1 MMRTAY
7 PSDLTDGEWEVLEP
21 LIPVAKPG
29 GRPRSVDM
37 REIVNGVFYV
47 LRGGCAWRMMPHDLP
62 KWRTVY
68 DYFRTWRIE
77 GVWERLNQVLCEQL
91 RRAVGRQAE
100 PSAGVLDSQSVKT
113 TEAGGI
119 KGYDGGKKVKGRRR
133 HLLVD
138 TQGLLL
144 KVKVQAGNISD
155 REGGRLL
162 LLTLVGTF
170 VRLTH
175 LFVDGGYKGKWV
187 EWVKEALG
195 WTVEVVQHR
204 YAGIRGIW
212 LPEGQELTPEQVAM
226 FRGYRTF
233 KVLPR
238 RWVVERTL
246 AWICRSRRHSK
257 DYEYLPE
264 SSEALIYAAM
274 IRLMLTRLAKYPI

>member
-1 MMRTAY
+1 MRQ
-7 PSDLTDGEWEVLEP
+7 VL
-21 LIPVAKPG
+21 
-29 GRPRSVDM
+29 
-37 REIVNGVFYV
+37 NGIFYI

-68 DYFRTWRIE
+68 DYFRTWRIA
-77 GVWERLNQVLCEQL
+77 GVWKRLNRVVREQL
-91 RRAVGRQAE
+91 RLKMGREAE
-100 PSAGVLDSQSVKT
+100 PSAGVLDSQSIKT
-113 TEAGGI
+113 TEVGGI

-155 REGGRLL
+155 CEGGKLL
-162 LLTLVGTF
+162 LLTIVGMF
-170 VRLTH
+170 LRLTH

-187 EWVKEALG
+187 AWVRETLG
-195 WTVEVVQHR
+195 WTVEVVQHS
-204 YAGIRGIW
+204 YAEIRGIW
-212 LPEGQELTPEQVAM
+212 LPEGQKLTPEQVAM

-274 IRLMLTRLAKYPI
+274 IRLMLTRLAKYPV